1 MKKHLCNSRVNLTA
15 LAFLI
20 LLPYFVRGQNSQI
33 NYEQLLL
40 EGKKVQRA
48 IIKLPEDWS
57 PTSSYTLLITLHGNG
72 GKAITLASLFSNFTK
87 EKIIIAAP
95 EGQYPKLVSS
105 DLCYSWFYPTNDKSI
120 WEKADMMTIENI
132 LNVIDK
138 VSSKYPIGDIF
149 ILGFSQGVSL
159 AYMIAFTK
167 PELFKGVIA
176 IGGYLPEI
184 DSNGSTITT
193 KKIEAAKNLKL
204 LIGIGNDDMVSIQ
217 KNCGYQN
224 KYFQSM
230 NFDVSFHQYNGG
242 HSITPE
248 LLNEI
253 LIWIKENKN

>member
-1 MKKHLCNSRVNLTA
+1 MKKRLYNSFVNLT
-15 LAFLI
+15 LLISLI
-20 LLPYFVRGQNSQI
+20 LVPYSLQGQKNQI
-33 NYEQLLL
+33 NYEQLVL

-57 PTSSYTLLITLHGNG
+57 PTESYTLLITLHGNG
-72 GKAITLASLFSNFTK
+72 GKAITLASLFSNFTN

-132 LNVIDK
+132 LNIIDE
-138 VSSKYPIGDIF
+138 VSSRYPIGDTFIF
-149 ILGFSQGVSL
+149 GFSQGVSL

-184 DSNGSTITT
+184 DSTGSTITT

-204 LIGIGNDDMVSIQ
+204 FIGIGNDDMASIQ

-224 KYFQSM
+224 KYFQSL
-230 NFDVSFHQYNGG
+230 NFDVSFHQYSGG
-242 HSITPE
+242 HSITSE

-253 LIWIKENKN
+253 LTWIKKNNN